1 MFNVR
6 NEDIFFMLIPQ
17 EDIAFCAVNK
27 CVFMWY
33 LVNATGFVLC
43 AQKYDTG
50 VGKQTNILLVRES
63 QTFVYAQL
71 SW

>member
-1 MFNVR
+1 VFNVS
-6 NEDIFFMLIPQ
+6 NEDIFTMLIPK

-33 LVNATGFVLC
+33 LVNATGFVLF
-43 AQKYDTG
+43 QKYDTG
-50 VGKQTNILLVRES
+50 AGKQTNTLLVHKL